1 MKRIYIYC
9 GAHKTAS
16 SMIRRFLNRESKV
29 LLDKYGVFECG
40 REAMMKTP
48 FFDVIRKLSRGE
60 DVSDSQYEAGSES
73 FEDLCSLVA
82 DADSILLHNEDLF
95 SPMFFNNAHTIAG
108 YLAKLTSSFEERR
121 VVLYIR
127 RQPDYVESWFMQQIH
142 VGMCAR
148 FDSYIRRQDLA
159 ALSWWNVLSSINLSF
174 ERSEIVCKPYE
185 TISSGSL
192 EFLREFLRIVSLGDI
207 SLDGYN
213 CESVNRSYSKKAYDM
228 AMACYPIL
236 DVEEKKVFRQFLQ
249 KSFSTKTHP
258 RARFFSDDERI
269 ELLKM
274 HNEGNRR
281 VFDRYIEG
289 LDPVVLGYAV

>member
-29 LLDKYGVFECG
+29 LQEKYGVFECG

-48 FFDVIRKLSRGE
+48 FFEVIRKLSRSE
-60 DVSDSQYEAGSES
+60 DVSDSQYEAGAKS
-73 FEDLCSLVA
+73 FEDLCASAA

-95 SPMFFNNAHTIAG
+95 SPMFFNNAHAIAG
-108 YLAKLTSSFEERR
+108 YLSALTSSFDERR
-121 VVLYIR
+121 VILYIR

-142 VGMCAR
+142 VGMRAR
-148 FDSYIRRQDLA
+148 FDSFIKRQDLG
-159 ALSWWNVLSSINLSF
+159 ALSWWNVLSNINSSF
-174 ERSEIVCKPYE
+174 DRSEIVCKPYE

-192 EFLREFLRIVSLGDI
+192 EFLREFLRVVSLGDI
-207 SLDGYN
+207 SLDSYN
-213 CESVNRSYSKKAYDM
+213 CESVNRSYSEKAYKM
-228 AMACYPIL
+228 AMACYPML

-258 RARFFSDDERI
+258 RARFFSDEERI
-269 ELLKM
+269 ALLKM
-274 HNEGNRR
+274 HSEGNRR
-281 VFDRYIEG
+281 VFDCYIGG
-289 LDPVVLGYAV
+289 LDPVAFGYAV